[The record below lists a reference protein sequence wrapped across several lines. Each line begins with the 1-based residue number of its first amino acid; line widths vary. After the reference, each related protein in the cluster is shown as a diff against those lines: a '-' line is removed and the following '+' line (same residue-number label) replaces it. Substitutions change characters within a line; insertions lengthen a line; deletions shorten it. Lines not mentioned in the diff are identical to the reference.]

1 MKPSALAAYLKVWR
15 RERWKDME
23 EIGVIYIIPCKNILT
38 CYSPDSQSPKILCIK
53 EIFETTQS
61 YER

>member
-1 MKPSALAAYLKVWR
+1 
-15 RERWKDME
+15 ME

-38 CYSPDSQSPKILCIK
+38 CSSPDSQSPKILCIK
-53 EIFETTQS
+53 KTFETTQS

>member
-1 MKPSALAAYLKVWR
+1 
-15 RERWKDME
+15 ME

-38 CYSPDSQSPKILCIK
+38 CYSPDSQSPKILCLK